1 MLGAGTGGEI
11 GNFVTTLSSLNSVVN
26 SGWRV
31 VIEFCSRII
40 SLKGLRADPGLIV
53 PGLSLTQP
61 SIILAY

>member
-1 MLGAGTGGEI
+1 MKLG
-11 GNFVTTLSSLNSVVN
+11 TLSSLNSVVN

-53 PGLSLTQP
+53 PGLSLIQP